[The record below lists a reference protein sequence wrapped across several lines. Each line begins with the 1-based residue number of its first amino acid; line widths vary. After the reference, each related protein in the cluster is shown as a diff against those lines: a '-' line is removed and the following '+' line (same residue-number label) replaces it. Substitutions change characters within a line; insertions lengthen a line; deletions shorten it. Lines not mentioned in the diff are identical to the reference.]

1 MTDTPDQTV
10 YFSDR
15 PARVVGVAPL
25 QQFLDGLGF
34 SPQNSPNAALVAQTA
49 IGEDVLVI
57 ELLNP
62 RNDEAAHTLTYDARV
77 LEYYEGEGLAFL
89 AKQQNDDTME
99 ATFTDASLFIDDCP
113 DLTMCYI
120 PAYNSCACLP
130 VGNIPGEPYGQCW
143 SWSKVSCQPCR
154 TYGDL
159 AALCNKS
166 YSQCKGA
173 CLVS

>member
-1 MTDTPDQTV
+1 MAPGPKAGENGVYTLTLTDTPDQTV

-34 SPQNSPNAALVAQTA
+34 SPQNQPNAALVAQTA

-77 LEYYEGEGLAFL
+77 LENYWRI
-89 AKQQNDDTME
+89 K
-99 ATFTDASLFIDDCP
+99 
-113 DLTMCYI
+113 
-120 PAYNSCACLP
+120 
-130 VGNIPGEPYGQCW
+130 GQ
-143 SWSKVSCQPCR
+143 SHQE
-154 TYGDL
+154 
-159 AALCNKS
+159 
-166 YSQCKGA
+166 
-173 CLVS
+173 